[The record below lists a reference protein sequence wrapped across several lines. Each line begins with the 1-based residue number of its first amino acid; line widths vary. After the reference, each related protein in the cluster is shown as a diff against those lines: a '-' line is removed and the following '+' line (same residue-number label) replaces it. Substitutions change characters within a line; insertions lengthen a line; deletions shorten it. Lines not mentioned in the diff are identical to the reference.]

1 MRRLKITNAL
11 YKRKN
16 TQPTNAFAF
25 GSEIVCLVFYHVFID
40 ESVNRRIGESIIF
53 NSTFYLNT

>member
-25 GSEIVCLVFYHVFID
+25 GSEIVCLVFYHVFNGD
-40 ESVNRRIGESIIF
+40 LVMR
-53 NSTFYLNT
+53 